1 MRKSNSIPTLMSR
14 YFSLQSFLIVVLTSG
29 WILTGCTSENEPGKE
44 VMQQNVLLRQQIDSL
59 TRQINVLEKQSGG
72 LSELDVRFL
81 ERQGLQNPVAQ
92 IKADLVKNK
101 QLIPEKGTM
110 GGTMQFYEDNIQ
122 ILSRKWVR
130 AYFED
135 GHHAGEMLLAYK
147 VNKDGDR
154 KSVV

>member
-1 MRKSNSIPTLMSR
+1 MLKFYLIRA
-14 YFSLQSFLIVVLTSG
+14 FLIFLLTSACFSSS
-29 WILTGCTSENEPGKE
+29 CTSENESGKE
-44 VMQQNVLLRQQIDSL
+44 RMQQNVLLQQQIDSL
-59 TRQINVLEKQSGG
+59 TAQIDSLQKQSGG

-81 ERQGLQNPVAQ
+81 ERQGLQNPVPQ
-92 IKADLVKNK
+92 LKADLLRNK
-101 QLIPEKGTM
+101 QLISEKGSM

-147 VNKDGDR
+147 VNKDGKIEWEVLDSEM
-154 KSVV
+154 K